1 MNSEEHWSDPV
12 AHLRQA
18 FAQDAF
24 TLYCQPIGDLGA
36 TMTYPLAEVLVRL
49 HEEEKAMRPPGEF
62 LPLLEHYGMMPE
74 LDRWVTRQVLRR
86 LAAGCRIPSL
96 SVNLSAQTLV
106 DRGFPTFFAEELNA
120 TGVPAENVLF
130 EIEESDAVALP
141 EITARFAATV
151 GSLGAGIVIE
161 GFGRAADCFQPLS
174 APCVRFVKL
183 SYALTRSLIHS
194 DSLPADMRQLLQV
207 TSDLGI
213 DVIADCIE
221 EADALL
227 PLKARKLR
235 YVQGFGVYRPHPL
248 DSFLDSD
255 NHAARPAPAM

>member
-1 MNSEEHWSDPV
+1 MDSEEKWSDPV

-24 TLYCQPIGDLGA
+24 TLYCQPIGALGA
-36 TMTYPLAEVLVRL
+36 TITYPMAEALVRL
-49 HEEEKAMRPPGEF
+49 HEEEKALRPPGEF
-62 LPLLEHYGMMPE
+62 LPLLQHYGMMPE
-74 LDRWVTRQVLRR
+74 LDRWVVRNLLLR

-96 SVNLSAQTLV
+96 SVNLSAQTLA
-106 DRGFPTFFAEELNA
+106 DRGFPTFFAEQLNA
-120 TGVPAENVLF
+120 TGVPAESVLF

-141 EITARFAATV
+141 ECTARFAATV
-151 GSLGAGIVIE
+151 GSLGAGIIIE
-161 GFGRAADCFQPLS
+161 GFGRHPDCFEPLN

-183 SYALTRSLIHS
+183 SYALTRSLVS
-194 DSLPADMRQLLQV
+194 SETLPPDMRQLMQV

-213 DVIADCIE
+213 EVIADYVE
-221 EADALL
+221 DSDALR

-248 DSFLDSD
+248 ESFMGP
-255 NHAARPAPAM
+255 NHSTASPAPAI